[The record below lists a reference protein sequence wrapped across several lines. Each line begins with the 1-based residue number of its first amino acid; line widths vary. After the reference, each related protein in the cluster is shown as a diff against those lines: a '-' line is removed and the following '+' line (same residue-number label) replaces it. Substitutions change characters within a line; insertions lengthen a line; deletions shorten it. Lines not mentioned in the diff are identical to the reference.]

1 MAVWR
6 SQKASTDVPERQSP
20 SWAEVVAKP
29 NSSGGGG
36 AVAHIGKSIRIRGD
50 LSGEEDLVL
59 DGHIEGRVDLS
70 DHHLTIGPN
79 GHIQAELSAKQIT
92 IDGHVVGNVT
102 ASERLEIGET
112 GRLDGDVEA
121 PRILIQEGAQLN
133 GTVSMKARSAKTT
146 QPVKRPERPALPDPR
161 RQPETQV

>member
-6 SQKASTDVPERQSP
+6 SQKSSADVPERQPP

-29 NSSGGGG
+29 SSSGEGE

-79 GHIQAELSAKQIT
+79 GHIQAELSAKKIT

-121 PRILIQEGAQLN
+121 PRILVQEGAQLN
-133 GTVSMKARSAKTT
+133 GTVSMKARSATT
-146 QPVKRPERPALPDPR
+146 QPEKRPANPDPR
-161 RQPETQV
+161 RQPESQV

>member
-6 SQKASTDVPERQSP
+6 SQKSSADVPERQSP
-20 SWAEVVAKP
+20 SWTEVVAKP
-29 NSSGGGG
+29 GSSRGGG

-79 GHIQAELSAKQIT
+79 GHIQAELSAKEIT

-121 PRILIQEGAQLN
+121 PRILVQEGAQLN
-133 GTVSMKARSAKTT
+133 GTVSMKARSATT
-146 QPVKRPERPALPDPR
+146 QPAKRPAHPDPR
-161 RQPETQV
+161 RQPETQL